1 MVKRDTEQWPTQE
14 KNLSN
19 FAKTSIFSDGKGKT
33 NALCNAKNRT
43 LLEPPV
49 TANTIP

>member
-1 MVKRDTEQWPTQE
+1 MIKWVAEQRPTQE
-14 KNLSN
+14 KNLGN
-19 FAKTSIFSDGKGKT
+19 FDKTSIFSDGKGKT